1 MKFKF
6 AFQTVLRYRKTVEE
20 IAQADF
26 SEAMAELNR
35 QKQILSD
42 MQEEI
47 ALARENA
54 FQTQTDG
61 GKAGPALSQVHEFLK
76 GQDIRIERQRMKIQ
90 EWQVK
95 VEELQEILRQKAIDY
110 KIIDELRDRKKEE
123 FRIEQNKLD
132 QKRTDDMNIMRFKPA
147 GRKE

>member
-20 IAQADF
+20 IAQGEF

-54 FQTQTDG
+54 FQKQTDG

-76 GQDIRIERQRMKIQ
+76 GQDIRIERQRIKIQ
-90 EWQVK
+90 EWEVK
-95 VEELQEILRQKAIDY
+95 VGELQEILRQKAIDY
-110 KIIDELRDRKKEE
+110 KIIDELRDRKKDE

-132 QKRTDDMNIMRFKPA
+132 QKRTDDMNIMRFKPE

>member
-132 QKRTDDMNIMRFKPA
+132 QKRTDDMNIMRFKPE